1 MSVCFSPSGLV
12 SDHAGAVAEL
22 LPWRAPDP
30 ALRLAKERVEDL
42 GNGAFAVTRTIENVG
57 TAPVFFRDELRI
69 RDCFKA
75 TRYLIPCVNYDGNV
89 AADSGG
95 PRSVAAAS
103 SARTEPGPPQGAS
116 GGPRSVAAVA
126 PARTEPGPPKTATPI
141 PTGLSRDGEP
151 WRFSYERTGI
161 PGCTL
166 TENDEVGIALFAAA
180 DTPLSLV
187 CACGL
192 EVVES
197 RKSKV
202 ESQESFDIRHST
214 FDHILVRP
222 VVEAPLTYT
231 AKGEFRPRYESA
243 ITLAPGER
251 FTATSF
257 VCVCR
262 PTWPNYAFASLAG
275 QALRLLRP
283 RLEPCMDDAEA
294 FDLGIRFIHSLLYP
308 YKGRWLVCEHVVNR
322 MAHDCSAMRISRE
335 EMAERMKWEY
345 WTDLG
350 TWCETFEVGWA
361 GQNFLNARM
370 LALRA
375 LGGPRFDAAM
385 ASARTEPGPPRGA
398 SGGPRFVA
406 AAESARTEPGP
417 PQTAPDPA
425 LLEKTIGIFDAFVAT
440 QRPNGLLYRCYND
453 NFFEGA
459 LEKRPT
465 DVCNMGWAAAEAVR
479 MARLLRAHGIDK
491 LEYVA
496 FAERICD
503 CFVSHW
509 SDEWGFGKHWRVDGT
524 PLERDGTIGGFLIP
538 ALTELYDE
546 TGERRWLDAALRAS
560 DFYFARDLDGFLC
573 TAGAIDCQCIDKE
586 TAWPLVFGSL
596 SLYRITGDKKHL
608 VRAEKAAWYF
618 VSWMFFFD
626 TVAAA
631 ESDFVK
637 YGYHTTGGTAVSLEH
652 QCIDP
657 WGAIMVP
664 DLMELA
670 DATGNNDFREFAHLM
685 WANSLQ
691 GITRKLG
698 DFIHDQQRPI
708 GSQNEGFFQARYN
721 KYRPVVEPG
730 YFNDV
735 LAPWPSAFR
744 MWTIVRLANRKP

>member
-1 MSVCFSPSGLV
+1 MATFFSPSGLV
-12 SDHAGAVAEL
+12 ADRDGAVAEL
-22 LPWRAPDP
+22 LPWRASDS
-30 ALRLAKERVEDL
+30 ALRLAEERVEAL
-42 GNGAFAVTRTIENVG
+42 GGGAFAITRTIENVG
-57 TAPVFFRDELRI
+57 DAPVAFRDELRV
-69 RDCFKA
+69 RDCFEA
-75 TRYLIPCVNYDGNV
+75 RRFLIPCVNYDGNGAGNKV
-89 AADSGG
+89 ESSK
-95 PRSVAAAS
+95 PKVQSQAS
-103 SARTEPGPPQGAS
+103 STFQPFNLSTVQPSAGC
-116 GGPRSVAAVA
+116 
-126 PARTEPGPPKTATPI
+126 ATPI

-151 WRFSYERTGI
+151 WLFSYERTGI

-166 TENDEVGIALFAAA
+166 TENDEVGVALFAAA
-180 DTPLSLV
+180 DTPQSLV

-192 EVVES
+192 EPS
-197 RKSKV
+197 
-202 ESQESFDIRHST
+202 RHSSVSSGT
-214 FDHILVRP
+214 SDSSDSSDSRFSSHRLVHILVRP

-231 AKGEFRPRYESA
+231 AKGEFGPRYETA
-243 ITLAPGER
+243 ITLAPGGR
-251 FTATSF
+251 FTAKSI

-262 PTWPNYAFASLAG
+262 PKWPNYAFATLAG
-275 QALRLLRP
+275 HAMRLLRP

-294 FDLGIRFIHSLLYP
+294 FDLGIRYIHSLLYP
-308 YKGRWLVCEHVVNR
+308 YKGKWLVCEHVVNR

-375 LGGPRFDAAM
+375 LEG
-385 ASARTEPGPPRGA
+385 
-398 SGGPRFVA
+398 
-406 AAESARTEPGP
+406 
-417 PQTAPDPA
+417 DPA
-425 LLEKTIGIFDAFVAT
+425 LLEKAIGIFDAFVAT
-440 QRPNGLLYRCYND
+440 QRPNGLLHRCYND

-459 LEKRPT
+459 LEKRPA
-465 DVCNMGWAAAEAVR
+465 DACNMGWAAAEAVR
-479 MARLLRAHGIDK
+479 MARLLHAHGIDK
-491 LEYVA
+491 PEYVA

-503 CFVSHW
+503 FFVSHW
-509 SDEWGFGKHWRVDGT
+509 SDEWGFGKRWRVDGT

-596 SLYRITGDKKHL
+596 ALYRITGDRTHL
-608 VRAEKAAWYF
+608 ERAEKAAWYF

-626 TVAAA
+626 TIAAP
-631 ESDFVK
+631 ESDFAK

-652 QCIDP
+652 QAIDP
-657 WGAIMVP
+657 WGAIIVP

-670 DATGNNDFREFAHLM
+670 DATGNNDFREFARLM
-685 WANSLQ
+685 WSNALQ
-691 GITRKLG
+691 GITRRLG
-698 DFIHDQQRPI
+698 DFFHDKQRPI

-744 MWTIVRLANRKP
+744 MWTVARLAEKK

>member
-1 MSVCFSPSGLV
+1 AS
-12 SDHAGAVAEL
+12 
-22 LPWRAPDP
+22 
-30 ALRLAKERVEDL
+30 
-42 GNGAFAVTRTIENVG
+42 
-57 TAPVFFRDELRI
+57 
-69 RDCFKA
+69 
-75 TRYLIPCVNYDGNV
+75 RYLIPCVNYDGN
-89 AADSGG
+89 G
-95 PRSVAAAS
+95 AAA
-103 SARTEPGPPQGAS
+103 P
-116 GGPRSVAAVA
+116 AA
-126 PARTEPGPPKTATPI
+126 ATPI

-151 WRFSYERTGI
+151 WLFSYERTGI

-166 TENDEVGIALFAAA
+166 TENAETGVALFAAS
-180 DTPLSLV
+180 DTPQSLV

-192 EVVES
+192 EIVES
-197 RKSKV
+197 SKLKV
-202 ESQESFDIRHST
+202 QSCESASRQPFNLST
-214 FDHILVRP
+214 FQPFNHLLVRP
-222 VVEAPLTYT
+222 VVEAPLTYE
-231 AKGEFRPRYESA
+231 AKGVFGPRYESA

-251 FTATSF
+251 FTANSF

-262 PTWPNYAFASLAG
+262 PKWPDYAFASLAG
-275 QALRLLRP
+275 HALRLLSP
-283 RLEPCMDDAEA
+283 CLAPCMDESEA

-308 YKGRWLVCEHVVNR
+308 YKGKWLVCEHVVNR

-375 LGGPRFDAAM
+375 LEG
-385 ASARTEPGPPRGA
+385 
-398 SGGPRFVA
+398 
-406 AAESARTEPGP
+406 
-417 PQTAPDPA
+417 DPA
-425 LLEKTIGIFDAFVAT
+425 LLEKAIGIFDAFVAT

-465 DVCNMGWAAAEAVR
+465 DACNMGWAAAEAVR
-479 MARLLRAHGIDK
+479 MARLLRAHGIEK
-491 LEYVA
+491 PEYVA

-503 CFVSHW
+503 FFVSHW
-509 SDEWGFGKHWRVDGT
+509 SDADGFGKRWRVDGT

-560 DFYFARDLDGFLC
+560 DFYFARDLDRFIC
-573 TAGAIDCQCIDKE
+573 TAGAIDCRCIDKE
-586 TAWPLVFGSL
+586 TAWPFVFGSL
-596 SLYRITGDKKHL
+596 ALYRITGDRKHL
-608 VRAEKAAWYF
+608 ERAEKAAWYF
-618 VSWMFFFD
+618 ISWMFFFD
-626 TVAAA
+626 TISAP
-631 ESDFVK
+631 ESDFAK

-657 WGAIMVP
+657 WGAIIVP

-670 DATGNNDFREFAHLM
+670 DATGNDDFREFAHLM

-691 GITRKLG
+691 GITRRLG
-698 DFIHDQQRPI
+698 EFFHDKQRPI
-708 GSQNEGFFQARYN
+708 GSQNEGFSQARYN

-744 MWTIVRLANRKP
+744 MWTVARLARMRKRS

>member
-1 MSVCFSPSGLV
+1 MSVLFSPSGLV
-12 SDHAGAVAEL
+12 ADRTEALAEL

-30 ALRLAKERVEDL
+30 ALCLAEERVEDL
-42 GNGAFAVTRTIENVG
+42 GGGEFAVTRTIENAG
-57 TAPVFFRDELRI
+57 AAPVDFRDELRI
-69 RDCFKA
+69 RDCFEAK
-75 TRYLIPCVNYDGNV
+75 RYLIPCVNYDGNG
-89 AADSGG
+89 ADA
-95 PRSVAAAS
+95 PAAS
-103 SARTEPGPPQGAS
+103 M
-116 GGPRSVAAVA
+116 
-126 PARTEPGPPKTATPI
+126 PI

-151 WRFSYERTGI
+151 WLFSYERTGI

-166 TENDEVGIALFAAA
+166 TENGEVGIALFAAT
-180 DTPLSLV
+180 DTPQSLV

-192 EVVES
+192 EPVENGTS
-197 RKSKV
+197 GGCALP
-202 ESQESFDIRHST
+202 RHAEKRVGDDRRT
-214 FDHILVRP
+214 ARYDHILVRP

-231 AKGEFRPRYESA
+231 AKGEFGPRYESA

-251 FTATSF
+251 FTAKSF

-262 PTWPNYAFASLAG
+262 PKWPNYAFASLAG
-275 QALRLLRP
+275 HALRLLRP
-283 RLEPCMDDAEA
+283 RLEPCMDNAEA
-294 FDLGIRFIHSLLYP
+294 FDLGIHYIHSLLYL
-308 YKGRWLVCEHVVNR
+308 YKGKWLVCEHVVNR

-375 LGGPRFDAAM
+375 LEDAA
-385 ASARTEPGPPRGA
+385 A
-398 SGGPRFVA
+398 
-406 AAESARTEPGP
+406 
-417 PQTAPDPA
+417 APDPA
-425 LLEKTIGIFDAFVAT
+425 LLEKAIGIFDAFVAT
-440 QRPNGLLYRCYND
+440 QRPNGLLHRCYND

-491 LEYVA
+491 PEYVA
-496 FAERICD
+496 FARRICD
-503 CFVSHW
+503 FFVAHW
-509 SDEWGFGKHWRVDGT
+509 SDEWGFGKRWRVDGT

-560 DFYFARDLDGFLC
+560 DFYFARDLGRFLC

-596 SLYRITGDKKHL
+596 ALYRITGDRKHL

-626 TVAAA
+626 TIAAP

-657 WGAIMVP
+657 WGAIIVP
-664 DLMELA
+664 DLVELA
-670 DATGNNDFREFAHLM
+670 DTTGNDDFREFARLM

-691 GITRKLG
+691 AITRRLG
-698 DFIHDQQRPI
+698 DFFHDKQRPI
-708 GSQNEGFFQARYN
+708 GSQNEGFSQARYN

-744 MWTIVRLANRKP
+744 MWTVARLRETDNRQSTFP

>member
-1 MSVCFSPSGLV
+1 MANHGSPTSGT
-12 SDHAGAVAEL
+12 GET
-22 LPWRAPDP
+22 
-30 ALRLAKERVEDL
+30 
-42 GNGAFAVTRTIENVG
+42 GG
-57 TAPVFFRDELRI
+57 T
-69 RDCFKA
+69 
-75 TRYLIPCVNYDGNV
+75 
-89 AADSGG
+89 
-95 PRSVAAAS
+95 
-103 SARTEPGPPQGAS
+103 SAR
-116 GGPRSVAAVA
+116 
-126 PARTEPGPPKTATPI
+126 
-141 PTGLSRDGEP
+141 L
-151 WRFSYERTGI
+151 
-161 PGCTL
+161 
-166 TENDEVGIALFAAA
+166 
-180 DTPLSLV
+180 
-187 CACGL
+187 
-192 EVVES
+192 
-197 RKSKV
+197 
-202 ESQESFDIRHST
+202 
-214 FDHILVRP
+214 DHILVRP
-222 VVEAPLTYT
+222 VVEAPLTYE
-231 AKGEFRPRYESA
+231 AKGVFGPRYESA

-251 FTATSF
+251 FTSKSF

-262 PTWPNYAFASLAG
+262 PKWPNYAFASLAG
-275 QALRLLRP
+275 HALRLLRP
-283 RLEPCMDDAEA
+283 SLAPCMDDAEA
-294 FDLGIRFIHSLLYP
+294 FDLGIRYIHSLLYP
-308 YKGRWLVCEHVVNR
+308 YQGKWLVCEHVVNR

-375 LGGPRFDAAM
+375 LGFATAASEG
-385 ASARTEPGPPRGA
+385 AGADPP
-398 SGGPRFVA
+398 PIV
-406 AAESARTEPGP
+406 
-417 PQTAPDPA
+417 DPA
-425 LLEKTIGIFDAFVAT
+425 LLEKAIGIFDAFVAT

-465 DVCNMGWAAAEAVR
+465 DACNMGWAAAEAVR

-491 LEYVA
+491 PEYVA
-496 FAERICD
+496 FAERICEF
-503 CFVSHW
+503 FVSHW
-509 SDEWGFGKHWRVDGT
+509 SDEWGFGKRWRVDGT
-524 PLERDGTIGGFLIP
+524 PLERDGTVGGFLIP

-596 SLYRITGDKKHL
+596 ALYRITGDRKHL
-608 VRAEKAAWYF
+608 ERAEKAAWYF
-618 VSWMFFFD
+618 ISWMFFFD
-626 TVAAA
+626 TIAAP
-631 ESDFVK
+631 ESDFAK

-657 WGAIMVP
+657 WGAIIVP
-664 DLMELA
+664 DLVELA
-670 DATGNNDFREFAHLM
+670 DATGNGNFRELASLM

-691 GITRKLG
+691 GITRRLG
-698 DFIHDQQRPI
+698 DFFHDKQRPI

-744 MWTIVRLANRKP
+744 MWTVARLARMHEKVERLKS

>member
-1 MSVCFSPSGLV
+1 MSVLFSPSGLV
-12 SDHAGAVAEL
+12 ADHGRALAEL
-22 LPWRAPDP
+22 LPWRAPNP
-30 ALRLAKERVEDL
+30 ALRLAEERVEDL
-42 GNGAFAVTRTIENVG
+42 GGGAFAVTRTIENVG
-57 TAPVFFRDELRI
+57 AAPVAFRDELRV

-75 TRYLIPCVNYDGNV
+75 TRYLIPCVNYDGNG
-89 AADSGG
+89 AADEVES
-95 PRSVAAAS
+95 
-103 SARTEPGPPQGAS
+103 
-116 GGPRSVAAVA
+116 
-126 PARTEPGPPKTATPI
+126 PKSKVQSRESTGLRPSTGYGTPI

-151 WRFSYERTGI
+151 WLFSYERTGI

-166 TENDEVGIALFAAA
+166 TENDEVGIALFAAN
-180 DTPLSLV
+180 DTPQSLV

-192 EVVES
+192 EIVES
-197 RKSKV
+197 RKSRV
-202 ESQESFDIRHST
+202 ESQEPAAPRPSDLRPAT

-222 VVEAPLTYT
+222 VVEAPLTYE
-231 AKGEFRPRYESA
+231 AKGVFGPRYESA

-251 FTATSF
+251 FTAKSF

-262 PTWPNYAFASLAG
+262 PKWPNYAFASLAG

-283 RLEPCMDDAEA
+283 SLEPCMDDDEA
-294 FDLGIRFIHSLLYP
+294 FDLGIRFIHSLLYR
-308 YKGRWLVCEHVVNR
+308 YKDKWLVCEHIVNR

-375 LGGPRFDAAM
+375 LGGPRF
-385 ASARTEPGPPRGA
+385 
-398 SGGPRFVA
+398 VA
-406 AAESARTEPGP
+406 AAPNP
-417 PQTAPDPA
+417 V
-425 LLEKTIGIFDAFVAT
+425 LLEKAIGIFDAFVAT
-440 QRPNGLLYRCYND
+440 QHPNGLLYRCYND

-491 LEYVA
+491 PEYVA
-496 FAERICD
+496 FARRICD
-503 CFVSHW
+503 FFVSHW
-509 SDEWGFGKHWRVDGT
+509 SDADGFGKRWRVDGM

-586 TAWPLVFGSL
+586 TAWPLVSGSL
-596 SLYRITGDKKHL
+596 ALHRITGDRTHL
-608 VRAEKAAWYF
+608 ERAEKAAWYF
-618 VSWMFFFD
+618 LSWMFFFD
-626 TVAAA
+626 TVADP
-631 ESDFVK
+631 ETDFAK

-657 WGAIMVP
+657 WGTIIVP

-670 DATGNNDFREFAHLM
+670 DATGNGDFREFAHLM

-698 DFIHDQQRPI
+698 DFFHDKQRPI

-744 MWTIVRLANRKP
+744 MWTVARLHDSR

>member
-1 MSVCFSPSGLV
+1 MSVLFSPSGLV
-12 SDHAGAVAEL
+12 AVRGRALAEL
-22 LPWRAPDP
+22 LPWHAPDSTI
-30 ALRLAKERVEDL
+30 RLAEERIEDL
-42 GNGAFAVTRTIENVG
+42 GGGAFAVTRTIENVG
-57 TAPVFFRDELRI
+57 AAPVAFRDELRV

-75 TRYLIPCVNYDGNV
+75 TRYLIPCVNYNGNGGGF
-89 AADSGG
+89 AAD
-95 PRSVAAAS
+95 
-103 SARTEPGPPQGAS
+103 
-116 GGPRSVAAVA
+116 A
-126 PARTEPGPPKTATPI
+126 PASATPV

-151 WRFSYERTGI
+151 WLFSYERTGI

-180 DTPLSLV
+180 NTPQSLI

-192 EVVES
+192 EVVENP
-197 RKSKV
+197 KSKV
-202 ESQESFDIRHST
+202 QSPKSADLRPSDLRPAT
-214 FDHILVRP
+214 YDHILVRP
-222 VVEAPLTYT
+222 VVEAPLTYE
-231 AKGEFRPRYESA
+231 AKGVFGPRYESA
-243 ITLAPGER
+243 LTLAPGER

-262 PTWPNYAFASLAG
+262 PKWPNYAFASLAG

-294 FDLGIRFIHSLLYP
+294 FDLGIRYIHSLLYR
-308 YKGRWLVCEHVVNR
+308 YQGKWLICEHVVNR

-370 LALRA
+370 LAVKA
-375 LGGPRFDAAM
+375 LGGPQATVCR
-385 ASARTEPGPPRGA
+385 SADG
-398 SGGPRFVA
+398 S
-406 AAESARTEPGP
+406 SAP
-417 PQTAPDPA
+417 PDPA
-425 LLEKTIGIFDAFVAT
+425 LLEKAIGIFDAFVAT
-440 QRPNGLLYRCYND
+440 QRPNGLLFRCYND

-465 DVCNMGWAAAEAVR
+465 DTCNMGWAAAEAVR

-491 LEYVA
+491 PEYVA

-503 CFVSHW
+503 FFVSHW
-509 SDEWGFGKHWRVDGT
+509 SDVDGFGKRWRVDGT
-524 PLERDGTIGGFLIP
+524 PLERDGSVGGFLIP

-546 TGERRWLDAALRAS
+546 TGESCWLDAALRAS

-586 TAWPLVFGSL
+586 TAWPFVFGSL
-596 SLYRITGDKKHL
+596 ALYRITGDRKHL
-608 VRAEKAAWYF
+608 ERAEKAAWYF
-618 VSWMFFFD
+618 ISWMFFFD
-626 TVAAA
+626 TVAAP
-631 ESDFVK
+631 ESDFAK

-652 QCIDP
+652 QAIDP
-657 WGAIMVP
+657 WGAIIVP
-664 DLMELA
+664 DLVELA
-670 DATGNNDFREFAHLM
+670 DATGNDDFRKFACLM

-691 GITRKLG
+691 GITRRLG
-698 DFIHDQQRPI
+698 DFFHDKQRPI

-744 MWTIVRLANRKP
+744 MWTVARLAGAEKLKG

>member
-1 MSVCFSPSGLV
+1 MLVFFSSSGLV
-12 SDHAGAVAEL
+12 ADRAGAVAEL

-30 ALRLAKERVEDL
+30 ALRLAEERVEDL
-42 GNGAFAVTRTIENVG
+42 GGGAFAVTRTVENVG
-57 TAPVFFRDELRI
+57 TAPVSFRDELRV
-69 RDCFKA
+69 RDCFEA
-75 TRYLIPCVNYDGNV
+75 TRYLIPCVNYDGNG
-89 AADSGG
+89 AAE
-95 PRSVAAAS
+95 AA
-103 SARTEPGPPQGAS
+103 
-116 GGPRSVAAVA
+116 
-126 PARTEPGPPKTATPI
+126 ATPI
-141 PTGLSRDGEP
+141 PTGLSREGEP

-166 TENDEVGIALFAAA
+166 TENDEVGLALFAAA
-180 DTPLSLV
+180 DTLESLV

-192 EVVES
+192 EPSSDPSVSSASSVARAS
-197 RKSKV
+197 SNPRS
-202 ESQESFDIRHST
+202 SGRRL
-214 FDHILVRP
+214 DHVLVRP
-222 VVEAPLTYT
+222 VVEAPLTYE
-231 AKGEFRPRYESA
+231 AKGVFGPRHESA
-243 ITLAPGER
+243 VTLAPGER

-262 PTWPNYAFASLAG
+262 PKWPNYAFATLAG

-370 LALRA
+370 LAVRA
-375 LGGPRFDAAM
+375 LGF
-385 ASARTEPGPPRGA
+385 
-398 SGGPRFVA
+398 A
-406 AAESARTEPGP
+406 AAAPAAAPGGSGAQP
-417 PQTAPDPA
+417 PSIPDPP
-425 LLEKTIGIFDAFVAT
+425 LLEKAIGIFDAFVAT
-440 QRPNGLLYRCYND
+440 QRPNGLLHRCYND
-453 NFFEGA
+453 NFLEGA

-479 MARLLRAHGIDK
+479 MARLLRAHGIERP
-491 LEYVA
+491 EYVD
-496 FAERICD
+496 FASRICD
-503 CFVSHW
+503 FFVTRW
-509 SDEWGFGKHWRVDGT
+509 SDADGFGKRWRVDGT
-524 PLERDGTIGGFLIP
+524 PLERDGTIGGFLVP

-560 DFYFARDLDGFLC
+560 DFYFARDLDRFLC

-596 SLYRITGDKKHL
+596 ALYRITGDGTHL
-608 VRAEKAAWYF
+608 ERSEKAAWYF
-618 VSWMFFFD
+618 LSWMFFFD
-626 TVAAA
+626 TVAAP
-631 ESDFVK
+631 ESDFAK
-637 YGYHTTGGTAVSLEH
+637 YGYRTTGGTAVSIEH

-657 WGAIMVP
+657 WGAIIVP
-664 DLMELA
+664 DLLELA
-670 DATGNNDFREFAHLM
+670 DATGNDDFRTFARLT
-685 WANSLQ
+685 WANALQ
-691 GITRKLG
+691 GITRRLG
-698 DFIHDQQRPI
+698 DFFHDRQRPI

-744 MWTIVRLANRKP
+744 MWTVVRLAAQREGVERRT

>member
-1 MSVCFSPSGLV
+1 MVMKRFFTPSGFV
-12 SDHAGAVAEL
+12 SDRAGAVAEL

-30 ALRLAKERVEDL
+30 ALRLAEERVEEL
-42 GNGAFAVTRTIENVG
+42 GGGAFAVTRTVKNVG
-57 TAPVFFRDELRI
+57 TTPVAFRDELRI
-69 RDCFKA
+69 RDCFAA
-75 TRYLIPCVNYDGNV
+75 TRYLIPCVNYDGN
-89 AADSGG
+89 GG
-95 PRSVAAAS
+95 GSAAA
-103 SARTEPGPPQGAS
+103 
-116 GGPRSVAAVA
+116 A
-126 PARTEPGPPKTATPI
+126 PAAATPI

-151 WRFSYERTGI
+151 WLFSYERTGI

-180 DTPLSLV
+180 DTPQSLV

-192 EVVES
+192 ELAEDGAPSGSALPS
-197 RKSKV
+197 RAEKTV
-202 ESQESFDIRHST
+202 GADRRAARY
-214 FDHILVRP
+214 DHILVRP
-222 VVEAPLTYT
+222 VVEAPLTYE
-231 AKGEFRPRYESA
+231 AKGVFGPRYESVL
-243 ITLAPGER
+243 TLAPGER

-262 PTWPNYAFASLAG
+262 PKWPNYAFAALAG
-275 QALRLLRP
+275 HALRLLRP
-283 RLEPCMDDAEA
+283 RLEPCMDDDEA
-294 FDLGIRFIHSLLYP
+294 FDLGIRYIHSLLYP
-308 YKGRWLVCEHVVNR
+308 YKGKWLVCEHVVNR

-375 LGGPRFDAAM
+375 LGGPQVAGG
-385 ASARTEPGPPRGA
+385 SGA
-398 SGGPRFVA
+398 QLPSL
-406 AAESARTEPGP
+406 
-417 PQTAPDPA
+417 PDPA
-425 LLEKTIGIFDAFVAT
+425 LLEKAIGIFDAFVAT

-465 DVCNMGWAAAEAVR
+465 DACNMGWAAAEAVR

-491 LEYVA
+491 PEYVA

-503 CFVSHW
+503 FFVSHW
-509 SDEWGFGKHWRVDGT
+509 SDADGFGKRWRVDGT
-524 PLERDGTIGGFLIP
+524 PLERDGTIGGFLVP

-546 TGERRWLDAALRAS
+546 TGERRWLEAALRAS

-586 TAWPLVFGSL
+586 TAWPFVFGSL
-596 SLYRITGDKKHL
+596 ALYRITGDRKHL
-608 VRAEKAAWYF
+608 ERAEKAAWYF
-618 VSWMFFFD
+618 ISWMFFFD
-626 TVAAA
+626 TVTGP
-631 ESDFVK
+631 ETDFAK

-657 WGAIMVP
+657 WGAIIVP
-664 DLMELA
+664 DLVELA
-670 DATGNNDFREFAHLM
+670 DATGNDDFRNFARLM

-691 GITRKLG
+691 AITRRLG
-698 DFIHDQQRPI
+698 DFFHDKQRPI
-708 GSQNEGFFQARYN
+708 GSQNEGFSQARYN

-744 MWTIVRLANRKP
+744 MWTVARLRETDRKEPTFL

>member
-1 MSVCFSPSGLV
+1 MSVLFSSSGLV
-12 SDHAGAVAEL
+12 ADRAGALAEL

-30 ALRLAKERVEDL
+30 ALCLAEERVEDL
-42 GNGAFAVTRTIENVG
+42 GDGAFAVTRTIENAG
-57 TAPVFFRDELRI
+57 AAPVAFRDELRV
-69 RDCFKA
+69 RDCFA
-75 TRYLIPCVNYDGNV
+75 ASRYLIPCVNYDGNGGGDKV
-89 AADSGG
+89 ESSKLKVESWESAGLRPSSGC
-95 PRSVAAAS
+95 
-103 SARTEPGPPQGAS
+103 
-116 GGPRSVAAVA
+116 
-126 PARTEPGPPKTATPI
+126 ATPI

-151 WRFSYERTGI
+151 WLFSYERTGI

-166 TENDEVGIALFAAA
+166 TENNEVGIALFAAN
-180 DTPLSLV
+180 DTPQSLV

-192 EVVES
+192 EMTECQKPKA
-197 RKSKV
+197 KSQKLKAK
-202 ESQESFDIRHST
+202 SQTSADSQPST
-214 FDHILVRP
+214 FNLQPSTFVHILVRP
-222 VVEAPLTYT
+222 VVEAPLTYE
-231 AKGEFRPRYESA
+231 AKGVFGPRYESA

-251 FTATSF
+251 FTAKSF
-257 VCVCR
+257 ICVCR
-262 PTWPNYAFASLAG
+262 PKWPNYSFASLAG

-283 RLEPCMDDAEA
+283 RLELCMDDAEA
-294 FDLGIRFIHSLLYP
+294 FDLGIRYIHSLLYF
-308 YKGRWLVCEHVVNR
+308 YKGKWLVCEHVVNR

-370 LALRA
+370 LAVRA
-375 LGGPRFDAAM
+375 LGGPQAVCRSADGPSATAAH
-385 ASARTEPGPPRGA
+385 ADEPSAP
-398 SGGPRFVA
+398 
-406 AAESARTEPGP
+406 
-417 PQTAPDPA
+417 PDPA
-425 LLEKTIGIFDAFVAT
+425 LLEKAIGIFDAFVAT
-440 QRPNGLLYRCYND
+440 QRPNGLLHRCYND

-491 LEYVA
+491 PEYVA

-503 CFVSHW
+503 FFVSHW
-509 SDEWGFGKHWRVDGT
+509 SDTSGFGKRWRVDGT

-596 SLYRITGDKKHL
+596 ALHRITGDRRHL
-608 VRAEKAAWYF
+608 ERAEKASWYF
-618 VSWMFFFD
+618 LSWMFFFD
-626 TVAAA
+626 TVANP
-631 ESDFVK
+631 ETDFAK

-657 WGAIMVP
+657 WGAIIVP

-670 DATGNNDFREFAHLM
+670 DATGNGDFREFARLM
-685 WANSLQ
+685 WANSQQ

-698 DFIHDQQRPI
+698 DFIHDKQRPI

-744 MWTIVRLANRKP
+744 MWTVARLHDSD

>member
-1 MSVCFSPSGLV
+1 MNHAFFSPSGLV
-12 SDHAGAVAEL
+12 ADRDGAVAEL
-22 LPWRAPDP
+22 LPWRAPNP
-30 ALRLAKERVEDL
+30 ALRLAEERVDDL
-42 GNGAFAVTRTIENVG
+42 GGGAFAITRTIENAG
-57 TAPVFFRDELRI
+57 DAPVSFRDELRV
-69 RDCFKA
+69 RDCFEA
-75 TRYLIPCVNYDGNV
+75 SRYLIPCVNYDGN
-89 AADSGG
+89 G
-95 PRSVAAAS
+95 AAAS
-103 SARTEPGPPQGAS
+103 
-116 GGPRSVAAVA
+116 AA
-126 PARTEPGPPKTATPI
+126 ATPI

-151 WRFSYERTGI
+151 WLFSYERTGI

-166 TENDEVGIALFAAA
+166 TENAETGVALFAAA
-180 DTPLSLV
+180 DTPQSLA

-192 EVVES
+192 EPTGGTGETGWTS
-197 RKSKV
+197 ARL
-202 ESQESFDIRHST
+202 
-214 FDHILVRP
+214 DHILVRP
-222 VVEAPLTYT
+222 VVEAPLTYE
-231 AKGEFRPRYESA
+231 AKGVFGPRYESA
-243 ITLAPGER
+243 ITLASGER
-251 FTATSF
+251 FTAKSF

-262 PTWPNYAFASLAG
+262 PKWPNYAFAALAG
-275 QALRLLRP
+275 HALRLLRP

-294 FDLGIRFIHSLLYP
+294 FDLGIRYIHSLLYS
-308 YKGRWLVCEHVVNR
+308 YQGKWLVCEHVVNR

-375 LGGPRFDAAM
+375 LGF
-385 ASARTEPGPPRGA
+385 
-398 SGGPRFVA
+398 A
-406 AAESARTEPGP
+406 AA
-417 PQTAPDPA
+417 APAAASEGAGAGSPSFADPA
-425 LLEKTIGIFDAFVAT
+425 LLEKAIGIFDAFVAT

-465 DVCNMGWAAAEAVR
+465 DACNMGWAAAEAVR

-491 LEYVA
+491 PEYVA
-496 FAERICD
+496 FAERICKF
-503 CFVSHW
+503 FVSHW
-509 SDEWGFGKHWRVDGT
+509 SDEWGFGKRWRVDGT
-524 PLERDGTIGGFLIP
+524 SLERDGTVGGFLIP

-596 SLYRITGDKKHL
+596 ALYRITGDRKHL
-608 VRAEKAAWYF
+608 ERAEKAAWYF
-618 VSWMFFFD
+618 ISWMFFFN
-626 TVAAA
+626 TIAAP
-631 ESDFVK
+631 ESDFAK

-657 WGAIMVP
+657 WGAIIVP
-664 DLMELA
+664 DLVELA
-670 DATGNNDFREFAHLM
+670 DATGNGDFRELASLM

-691 GITRKLG
+691 GITRRLG
-698 DFIHDQQRPI
+698 DFFHDKQRPI

-744 MWTIVRLANRKP
+744 MWTVARLARMHEKVERLKS

>member
-1 MSVCFSPSGLV
+1 MSVLFSSSGLV
-12 SDHAGAVAEL
+12 ADHAGALAEL
-22 LPWRAPDP
+22 LPWRAPAP
-30 ALRLAKERVEDL
+30 TLRLAEERVEDL
-42 GNGAFAVTRTIENVG
+42 GDGAFAVTRTIENVG
-57 TAPVFFRDELRI
+57 SAPIAFRDELRV
-69 RDCFKA
+69 RDCFA
-75 TRYLIPCVNYDGNV
+75 ASRYLIPCVNYDGN
-89 AADSGG
+89 
-95 PRSVAAAS
+95 
-103 SARTEPGPPQGAS
+103 GAS
-116 GGPRSVAAVA
+116 ASTAA
-126 PARTEPGPPKTATPI
+126 TAI

-151 WRFSYERTGI
+151 WLFSYERTGI

-166 TENDEVGIALFAAA
+166 TENDEIGIALFAAN
-180 DTPLSLV
+180 DTPQSLI

-192 EVVES
+192 ARS
-197 RKSKV
+197 
-202 ESQESFDIRHST
+202 HSPT
-214 FDHILVRP
+214 PPLTQSPFEHILVRP
-222 VVEAPLTYT
+222 VVEAPLTYE
-231 AKGEFRPRYESA
+231 AKGVFGPRYESS

-251 FTATSF
+251 FTAKSF
-257 VCVCR
+257 ICVCR
-262 PTWPNYAFASLAG
+262 PKWPNYAFASLAG

-283 RLEPCMDDAEA
+283 RLEPCMDNAEA
-294 FDLGIRFIHSLLYP
+294 FDLGIRYIHSLLYF
-308 YKGRWLVCEHVVNR
+308 YKGTWLVCEHVVNR
-322 MAHDCSAMRISRE
+322 MAHDCSAMRITRE

-375 LGGPRFDAAM
+375 LGGPQAVCR
-385 ASARTEPGPPRGA
+385 SADGP
-398 SGGPRFVA
+398 
-406 AAESARTEPGP
+406 SA
-417 PQTAPDPA
+417 TAPHPDEPSTPTDSA
-425 LLEKTIGIFDAFVAT
+425 LLEKAIGIFDAFVAT
-440 QRPNGLLYRCYND
+440 QHPNGLLYRCYND

-479 MARLLRAHGIDK
+479 MAQLLRTHGIDK
-491 LEYVA
+491 PEYVA
-496 FAERICD
+496 FARRICD
-503 CFVSHW
+503 FFVSHW
-509 SDEWGFGKHWRVDGT
+509 TDADGFGKRWRVDGT
-524 PLERDGTIGGFLIP
+524 PLERDGTVGGFLIP

-596 SLYRITGDKKHL
+596 ALHRITGDRTHL
-608 VRAEKAAWYF
+608 ERAEKAAWYF
-618 VSWMFFFD
+618 LSWMFFFD
-626 TVAAA
+626 TV
-631 ESDFVK
+631 SDPETDFAK

-657 WGAIMVP
+657 WGAIIVP

-670 DATGNNDFREFAHLM
+670 DATGNGDFREFARLM

-698 DFIHDQQRPI
+698 DFIHDKQRPI

-744 MWTIVRLANRKP
+744 MWTVARLHDSD

>member
-1 MSVCFSPSGLV
+1 MSSAFFSPSGLV
-12 SDHAGAVAEL
+12 ADRDGAVAEL
-22 LPWRAPDP
+22 LPWCAPDS
-30 ALRLAKERVEDL
+30 ALRLAEERVDDL
-42 GNGAFAVTRTIENVG
+42 GGGAFAITRTIENAG
-57 TAPVFFRDELRI
+57 DAPVAFRDELRV
-69 RDCFKA
+69 RDCFEA
-75 TRYLIPCVNYDGNV
+75 SRYLIPCVNYDGNGV
-89 AADSGG
+89 TEVES
-95 PRSVAAAS
+95 SEFKVQSQAS
-103 SARTEPGPPQGAS
+103 STFQPFNLSTFQPSTA
-116 GGPRSVAAVA
+116 
-126 PARTEPGPPKTATPI
+126 ATPI

-166 TENDEVGIALFAAA
+166 TENTEIGVALFAAA
-180 DTPLSLV
+180 DTPQSLV

-192 EVVES
+192 E
-197 RKSKV
+197 KV
-202 ESQESFDIRHST
+202 ESSKLKVQTWESASRQPFNLST
-214 FDHILVRP
+214 FQPFKHILVRP
-222 VVEAPLTYT
+222 VVEAPLTYE
-231 AKGEFRPRYESA
+231 AKGVFGPRHESA

-251 FTATSF
+251 FTAKSF

-262 PTWPNYAFASLAG
+262 PKWPNYAFAALAG
-275 QALRLLRP
+275 HALRLLSP
-283 RLEPCMDDAEA
+283 RLAPCMDKSEA

-308 YKGRWLVCEHVVNR
+308 YKGKWLVCEHVVNR

-375 LGGPRFDAAM
+375 LGFAA
-385 ASARTEPGPPRGA
+385 AAPAAA
-398 SGGPRFVA
+398 SGDSW
-406 AAESARTEPGP
+406 AEP
-417 PQTAPDPA
+417 PSIPDPA
-425 LLEKTIGIFDAFVAT
+425 LLEKAIGIFDAFVAT

-465 DVCNMGWAAAEAVR
+465 DACNMGWAAAEAVR
-479 MARLLRAHGIDK
+479 MARLLRAHGIGK
-491 LEYVA
+491 PEYVA

-503 CFVSHW
+503 FFVSHW
-509 SDEWGFGKHWRVDGT
+509 SDADGFGKRWRVDGT

-586 TAWPLVFGSL
+586 TAWPFVFGSL
-596 SLYRITGDKKHL
+596 ALYRITGDRKHL
-608 VRAEKAAWYF
+608 ERAEKAAWYF
-618 VSWMFFFD
+618 ISWMFFFD
-626 TVAAA
+626 TISAP
-631 ESDFVK
+631 ESDFAK

-657 WGAIMVP
+657 WGAIIVP

-670 DATGNNDFREFAHLM
+670 NATGNDDFREFARLM

-691 GITRKLG
+691 GITRRLG
-698 DFIHDQQRPI
+698 EFFHDKQRPI
-708 GSQNEGFFQARYN
+708 GSQNEGFSQARYN

-744 MWTIVRLANRKP
+744 MWTVARMKLKS